1 MQPPPIKTDTPEIW
15 PMIIRGLRENAP
27 SATNDLLILACINR
41 DAYGRSKYGVGLQ
54 VDNGREPLADALD
67 EALDAMAY
75 TRQHYERVRTKPAL
89 RLYIAAVGFA
99 LQVLDQI
106 P

>member
-1 MQPPPIKTDTPEIW
+1 MQPPPIKTDTPEVW
-15 PMIIRGLRENAP
+15 PLIIRGLRENTP
-27 SATNDLLILACINR
+27 SPINDLLILKSIER

-54 VDNGREPLADALD
+54 VENGRDPLADALD

-89 RLYIAAVGFA
+89 RLHIASVGFA
-99 LQVLDQI
+99 LQVLEQSA
-106 P
+106 